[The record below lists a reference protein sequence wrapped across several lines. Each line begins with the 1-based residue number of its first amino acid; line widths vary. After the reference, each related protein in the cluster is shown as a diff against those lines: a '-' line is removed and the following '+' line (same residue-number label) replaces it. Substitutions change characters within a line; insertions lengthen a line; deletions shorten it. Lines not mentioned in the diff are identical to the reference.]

1 MAATGVLPLFA
12 SVCINT
18 KISEYQNIKIT
29 QYVMNI
35 FTNLFH
41 EVETYGPIVLGVLP
55 IYLLWDKNNL
65 FYYYIVG
72 FFISAIVNL
81 ALKGLLQLPRPSED
95 TARFNLALDH
105 GRRFVFKSGLPYD
118 VFGMPSGHA
127 QLVFY
132 STTFIYLSLRNQSIL
147 YAYLFI
153 SLLTISQRV
162 AFNYHTPLQVI
173 VGAMLGVLMGYLVY
187 NMARTKIAARI
198 SEKLDD
204 FGPI

>member
-1 MAATGVLPLFA
+1 M
-12 SVCINT
+12 
-18 KISEYQNIKIT
+18 K
-29 QYVMNI
+29 I
-35 FTNLFH
+35 FTELYH
-41 EVETYGPIVLGVLP
+41 EVEAYGPVLLGGLP
-55 IYLLWDKNNL
+55 IYLLWDKKIL
-65 FYYYIVG
+65 FFYYIVG

-95 TARFNLALDH
+95 NARFNLALDH
-105 GRRFVFKSGLPYD
+105 GRRFIFKSGLPYD

-132 STTFIYLSLRNQSIL
+132 STTFVYLSLRNQSIF
-147 YAYLFI
+147 YGFLFV

-173 VGAMLGVLMGYLVY
+173 VGAIVGVVMGFLVY
-187 NMARTKIAARI
+187 NMAKNNIAARI

>member
-1 MAATGVLPLFA
+1 M
-12 SVCINT
+12 SVCIN
-18 KISEYQNIKIT
+18 IKILKILP
-29 QYVMNI
+29 YGMKV
-35 FTNLFH
+35 FTELFH
-41 EVETYGPIVLGVLP
+41 EVEIYGPALLGVLP
-55 IYLLWDKNNL
+55 IYLLWDRKKL
-65 FYYYIVG
+65 FFYYIVG

-105 GRRFVFKSGLPYD
+105 GRRFIFKSGLPYD

-132 STTFIYLSLRNQSIL
+132 STTFIYLSLKNQSIF
-147 YAYLFI
+147 YGFLFV

-173 VGAMLGVLMGYLVY
+173 VGAIVGATLGYLVY
-187 NMARTKIAARI
+187 NMARNNIAARI

>member
-1 MAATGVLPLFA
+1 
-12 SVCINT
+12 
-18 KISEYQNIKIT
+18 
-29 QYVMNI
+29 MNI